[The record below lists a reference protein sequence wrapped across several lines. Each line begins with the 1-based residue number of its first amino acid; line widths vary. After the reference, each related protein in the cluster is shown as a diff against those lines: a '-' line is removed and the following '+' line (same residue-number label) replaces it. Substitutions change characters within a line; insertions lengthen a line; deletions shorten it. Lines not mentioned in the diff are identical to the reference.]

1 MRLVVHA
8 GTHKTATTAFQRF
21 CYSARSLFADSGFY
35 YPDIKYGGVDI
46 FQHSPLLWQL
56 QSGSRL
62 SVFTALCNLYQNAI
76 DINCH
81 SVFLSGE
88 DFENFL
94 IDSAS
99 QIQFEQMLFDAGF
112 DQLQW
117 VIVKRN
123 PLEYFESI
131 YSELSKHGVCINAMS
146 AANAVIRSGWF
157 AVSTANLSHFF
168 AVDLMR
174 LLGSFRART
183 RGNVRVYEFTDFKA
197 SYFLGADLLRDCFGF
212 VVPDKEEL
220 SIHIEYANKSK
231 NYCLSEDLVEV
242 NYLNNFLGVDSALL
256 EIDEIE
262 FSKSLVLR
270 KKSFDASLE
279 LLKQNFASG
288 ED

>member
-1 MRLVVHA
+1 
-8 GTHKTATTAFQRF
+8 
-21 CYSARSLFADSGFY
+21 
-35 YPDIKYGGVDI
+35 
-46 FQHSPLLWQL
+46 
-56 QSGSRL
+56 
-62 SVFTALCNLYQNAI
+62 
-76 DINCH
+76 
-81 SVFLSGE
+81 
-88 DFENFL
+88 
-94 IDSAS
+94 
-99 QIQFEQMLFDAGF
+99 
-112 DQLQW
+112 
-117 VIVKRN
+117 
-123 PLEYFESI
+123 
-131 YSELSKHGVCINAMS
+131 MS

-212 VVPDKEEL
+212 VVPDKEDL

-231 NYCLSEDLVEV
+231 NHCLSEDLVEV
-242 NYLNNFLGVDSALL
+242 NYLNNFLGADSALL